1 MPPTHLPP
9 ENSRN
14 QYPGPSAGADEKSV
28 GDDQGAL
35 PKAGTTSTTGTGSW
49 TEFFEMLDR
58 AGGVS
63 EDFMEYREQVIGDR
77 HLFDSLFDE
86 REED

>member
-1 MPPTHLPP
+1 MPPTHLHPD
-9 ENSRN
+9 NSRN
-14 QYPGPSAGADEKSV
+14 KYPGPSAGADEKSA

-35 PKAGTTSTTGTGSW
+35 PEAGTTSTAGTVSW
-49 TEFFEMLDR
+49 TEFFEMLDK

-63 EDFMEYREQVIGDR
+63 EDFMEDREQVIEDR
-77 HLFDSLFDE
+77 HPFDSLFDG